1 MKISMHDAAYGDSI
15 LISGAST
22 KILVDGGTAKSF
34 ADWSPS
40 LEGVDTLDALI
51 VTHIDNDHI
60 GGAIKLLTSK
70 HATKVKEVYFNGINQ
85 ILDVED
91 CDIGDRSD
99 DLELSAIIANTTSRD
114 EDQLIGYSEG
124 TSLSLILQQ
133 QNIPLNKA
141 TEGRQIH
148 RTSLNKNIIIGE
160 FEIELIGP
168 SRKSLL
174 KIQQKWLELLESK
187 EIKRRLISPRYS
199 VAFESFISS
208 IDTSVKHDEEIS
220 SLSENIEHLANQ
232 PFTNDTSP
240 PNKSSISFL
249 LKTENKSILMLGDSD
264 AETIEAW
271 LNSKSADSIT
281 VDAVKLPHHGSRNNF
296 SANLVRRIRTAN
308 YLISTN
314 GDKFSHPNIET
325 LARIIK
331 FSPDREAKILL
342 NHEIPHLT
350 NSFLSNANSYEG
362 NISIHQGIKEFE
374 L

>member
-70 HATKVKEVYFNGINQ
+70 HAPKVKEVYFNGINQ
-85 ILDVED
+85 ILDAED

-133 QNIPLNKA
+133 QNIPLNKV

-199 VAFESFISS
+199 VAFENFISS
-208 IDTSVKHDEEIS
+208 IDASVKHDEEIS
-220 SLSENIEHLANQ
+220 SPSENIELLANQ

-342 NHEIPHLT
+342 NHKIPHLT
-350 NSFLSNANSYEG
+350 NSFLSKANSYEG
-362 NISIHQGIKEFE
+362 NISIHQGIKELE